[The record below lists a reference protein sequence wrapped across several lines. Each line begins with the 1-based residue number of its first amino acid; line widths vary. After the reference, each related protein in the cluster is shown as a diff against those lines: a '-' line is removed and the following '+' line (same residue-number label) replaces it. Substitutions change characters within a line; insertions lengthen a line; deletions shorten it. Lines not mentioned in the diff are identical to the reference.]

1 MFAINSSKIL
11 IKGKLPNGLTIDL
24 FEPVIT
30 QLIKSRQVGKDTPE
44 RGGYLIGYENA
55 KTLNYTISSATP
67 PSSKD
72 YARRSFIRLSF
83 RNHLKSITLK
93 KTDGYIGTWH
103 THPQE
108 IPYPSSIDIKD
119 WKESLKFNRKSTSY
133 LIFIIVGLSCFRV
146 WIGDCYNF
154 KLFELKENIYGL

>member
-1 MFAINSSKIL
+1 MFAIPSSQNL
-11 IKGKLPNGLTIDL
+11 IKSKLPNGLCIDL

-72 YARRSFIRLSF
+72 YARRCFIRLYSM
-83 RNHLKSITLK
+83 NHLKSITLK

-108 IPYPSSIDIKD
+108 IPSPSSIDIKD

-146 WIGDCYNF
+146 WIGDCSNF
-154 KLFELKENIYGL
+154 KLYELKDKFYG

>member
-1 MFAINSSKIL
+1 MFAILSSKTL
-11 IKGKLPNGLTIDL
+11 IKGKLPNGLCIDL

-30 QLIKSRQVGKDTPE
+30 QLIKSRQIGKDTPE

-55 KTLNYTISSATP
+55 KTLNYTILSATP
-67 PSSKD
+67 PSRKD
-72 YARRSFIRLSF
+72 YSKRYFIRLCSM
-83 RNHLKSITLK
+83 NHLKSIELK
-93 KTDGYIGTWH
+93 KTGGYIGTWH

-133 LIFIIVGLSCFRV
+133 LIFIIVGLSCYRV
-146 WIGDCYNF
+146 WVGDCNTF
-154 KLFELKENIYGL
+154 KIFELKETNHG